1 MGLFKR
7 KPEAENKQTE
17 QVSRTLAAAPSYHNN
32 PYIDQLAE
40 HYKARLLRETNL
52 ERLTSLDATEMRLAI
67 ERMVSQYMSEEKVV
81 IPRSEKELLL
91 TRLINES
98 VGLGPLEP
106 LLADPDITEISIN
119 GHKEVY
125 IEKKGRLELTELK
138 FRDEEHL
145 RHIVDRIVAPLG
157 RRIDESSPMVDARL
171 KDGSR
176 VNAVI
181 PPISLNGTLV
191 SIRKFRKDPYTMD
204 DLMEFGSFDER
215 MSRFLQGI
223 VEAKMNV
230 LISGGTGSG
239 KTTLLNAVSRAIPHY
254 ERVITIEDSAELKL
268 DRPNMVGMEARPP
281 NMEGKGEVT
290 IRHLVRNS
298 LRMRPDRI
306 IVGEVR
312 GAEAFDMLQAMNTG
326 HEGSLTTVHANSPSD
341 AFNRLEGMVVMA
353 GMDLPSS
360 IVREYIVSALDYIV
374 QVTRLSDGT
383 RKMVSISE
391 VITTKDK
398 KVEVNEIF
406 HFKRTGIGKR
416 GEVLG
421 YFTPT
426 GIIPECLER
435 LRVYGIDI
443 DESMFQVDEVREREH
458 LHTV

>member
-1 MGLFKR
+1 MALFRR
-7 KPEAENKQTE
+7 KEEKHVMTE
-17 QVSRTLAAAPSYHNN
+17 EPTRPVAAPAYHN
-32 PYIDQLAE
+32 PYIDELAE
-40 HYKARLLRETNL
+40 HYKSKLLRETNL
-52 ERLTSLDATEMRLAI
+52 ERLTSLAPGEMRLAI

-81 IPRSEKELLL
+81 IPRNEKEVLL

-106 LLADPDITEISIN
+106 LLADPEITEISIN
-119 GHKEVY
+119 GHQEVY
-125 IEKKGRLELTELK
+125 IEKKGRLELTDLK

-191 SIRKFRKDPYTMD
+191 SIRKFRKEPYSME
-204 DLMEFGSFDER
+204 DLMKFGSFDGA
-215 MSRFLQGI
+215 MCRFLQAI

-239 KTTLLNAVSRAIPHY
+239 KTTLLNAVSRSIPSY

-268 DRPNMVGMEARPP
+268 DRSNCIGLEARPP
-281 NMEGKGEVT
+281 NMEGRGEIT
-290 IRHLVRNS
+290 IRHLVKNS

-326 HEGSLTTVHANSPSD
+326 HEGSLTTVHANSPQD
-341 AFNRLEGMVVMA
+341 AFTRLEGMVVMA
-353 GMDLPSS
+353 GMELPSS
-360 IVREYIVSALDYIV
+360 IIREYIVSALDFIV

-391 VITTKDK
+391 VFTGLDK
-398 KVEVNEIF
+398 QVVVNEIF
-406 HFKRTGIGKR
+406 RFQRIGMGKK

-426 GIIPECLER
+426 GKIPHSLER
-435 LRVYGIDI
+435 LRMFGIEL
-443 DESMFQVDEVREREH
+443 DESMFTMGEVNKREH
-458 LHTV
+458 LYPV